1 MTEGFTYNIETIDM
15 LTQAEVYGKILV
27 EMGQTN
33 KDIVVLTADLMR
45 SNKTG
50 EFFRAF
56 PERSF
61 NVGIAEQN
69 LFGVAAGLARAGK
82 IPFASTFAAFA
93 SMRACEQ
100 VRTDIAYNDLPVKIV
115 ATHSGLSMGTGG
127 PTHFATE
134 DIAIMR
140 SMANMTVIVP
150 ADAIETARAV
160 AACVDWPGPVYIR
173 IGRGLE
179 PVAYDDENY
188 DYEIGRSVLMRDGSD
203 ITIICCGVA
212 VLTGIEVSRQL
223 EGEGLS
229 VRAINMHT
237 IKPIDREA
245 ILKAAKETKFI
256 ITAEE
261 HNIIGGLGSAVAEVL
276 AEEGASVRLKRLGV
290 RDEYSEIGYP
300 EALYNRYNLDPDSM
314 LADYRRPQ
322 GRGGFLS
329 SPGPE
334 KNLQVGALAPVK
346 DRRVG
351 WSVSPRGR
359 SRPLPISKLQLSSVM
374 CRCIRLSNSHPINDL
389 IIPRSK
395 GAR

>member
-15 LTQAEVYGKILV
+15 LTQAEVYGKVLA
-27 EMGQTN
+27 EMGRDN

-45 SNKTG
+45 SNKTKD
-50 EFFRAF
+50 FFDAF
-56 PERSF
+56 PERYF

-69 LFGVAAGLARAGK
+69 LFSVAAGLARVGK

-115 ATHSGLSMGTGG
+115 ATHAGLSMGTGG

-134 DIAIMR
+134 DISIMR

-150 ADAIETARAV
+150 ADAIETARTV

-179 PVAYDDENY
+179 PIVYDDENY
-188 DYEIGRSVLMRDGSD
+188 DFEIGKSVLMAEGGD

-212 VLTGIEVSRQL
+212 VLTGMEVSQEL
-223 EGEGLS
+223 KDDGLD
-229 VRAINMHT
+229 VRVINMHT
-237 IKPIDREA
+237 IKPLDREA
-245 ILKAAKETKFI
+245 VVKAAKETKFI

-261 HNIIGGLGSAVAEVL
+261 HNITGGLGSAVAEVL
-276 AEEGASVRLKRLGV
+276 AEEGLGIKLKRLGV

-314 LADYRRPQ
+314 LAAIAELREQ
-322 GRGGFLS
+322 GAF
-329 SPGPE
+329 
-334 KNLQVGALAPVK
+334 
-346 DRRVG
+346 
-351 WSVSPRGR
+351 
-359 SRPLPISKLQLSSVM
+359 
-374 CRCIRLSNSHPINDL
+374 
-389 IIPRSK
+389 
-395 GAR
+395 

>member
-1 MTEGFTYNIETIDM
+1 MTEGFTYNIHDLDM
-15 LTQAEVYGKILV
+15 LTQAEVYGKVLV
-27 EMGQTN
+27 ELGRDN
-33 KDIVVLTADLMR
+33 KDIVVATADLMR

-50 EFFRAF
+50 EFCATF
-56 PERSF
+56 PERYF
-61 NVGIAEQN
+61 NVGVAEQN
-69 LFGVAAGLARAGK
+69 LFGIAAGLARAGK

-100 VRTDIAYNDLPVKIV
+100 VRTDIAYNYLPVKIV

-134 DIAIMR
+134 DVAIMR

-160 AACVDWPGPVYIR
+160 GACVEWPGPVYIR

-188 DYEIGRSVLMRDGSD
+188 DYEIGKSVLMRDGGD

-212 VLTGIEVSRQL
+212 VLTGVEVSREL

-229 VRAINMHT
+229 VRVINMHT

-245 ILKAAKETKFI
+245 IVKAAKETKYI

-276 AEEGASVRLKRLGV
+276 AEEGLGVRLKRLGV

-300 EALYNRYNLDPDSM
+300 EALYNRYDLDPDSM
-314 LADYRRPQ
+314 LQVIAELREQ
-322 GRGGFLS
+322 GAF
-329 SPGPE
+329 
-334 KNLQVGALAPVK
+334 
-346 DRRVG
+346 
-351 WSVSPRGR
+351 
-359 SRPLPISKLQLSSVM
+359 
-374 CRCIRLSNSHPINDL
+374 
-389 IIPRSK
+389 
-395 GAR
+395 

>member
-1 MTEGFTYNIETIDM
+1 MAEGFTYNIETIDM

-27 EMGQTN
+27 ELGRKN

-69 LFGVAAGLARAGK
+69 LFGIAAGLARAGK
-82 IPFASTFAAFA
+82 IAFASTFAAFA

-100 VRTDIAYNDLPVKIV
+100 VRTDIAYNKLPVKIV

-134 DIAIMR
+134 DVAIMR

-150 ADAIETARAV
+150 ADSIETARAV
-160 AACVDWPGPVYIR
+160 AACVDWPGPVYMR

-179 PVAYDDENY
+179 PPAYENDQY
-188 DYEIGRSVLMRDGSD
+188 DYEIGKSVLMRNGSD
-203 ITIICCGVA
+203 ITIICCGVG
-212 VLTGIEVSRQL
+212 VLAAIETSRAL
-223 EGEGLS
+223 EQEGLS
-229 VRAINMHT
+229 VRVINMHT

-245 ILKAAKETKFI
+245 VIKAAKETKYI

-261 HNIIGGLGSAVAEVL
+261 HNIIGGLGTAVAEVL
-276 AEEGASVRLKRLGV
+276 AEEGASVKLKRLGV
-290 RDEYSEIGYP
+290 PDEYSEIGYP
-300 EALYNRYNLDPDSM
+300 EFLYNRYNLDPQSM
-314 LADYRRPQ
+314 LAM
-322 GRGGFLS
+322 
-329 SPGPE
+329 
-334 KNLQVGALAPVK
+334 VK
-346 DRRVG
+346 
-351 WSVSPRGR
+351 
-359 SRPLPISKLQLSSVM
+359 QL
-374 CRCIRLSNSHPINDL
+374 REQ
-389 IIPRSK
+389 K
-395 GAR
+395 AF

>member
-1 MTEGFTYNIETIDM
+1 MTEGFTYNIEIIDM
-15 LTQAEVYGKILV
+15 LTQAEVYGKVLT
-27 EMGQTN
+27 EMGRTN
-33 KDIVVLTADLMR
+33 EDIVVLTADLMR
-45 SNKTG
+45 SNKTK
-50 EFFRAF
+50 EFFEAF
-56 PERSF
+56 PDRYF

-69 LFGVAAGLARAGK
+69 LFSVAAGLARVGK

-115 ATHSGLSMGTGG
+115 ATHAGLSMGSGG

-134 DIAIMR
+134 DVAIMR

-179 PVAYDDENY
+179 PIVYDNENY
-188 DYEIGRSVLMRDGSD
+188 DYDIGKAVVMAEGTD

-212 VLTGIEVSRQL
+212 VLTGVEVAREL
-223 EGEGLS
+223 GDEGLS
-229 VRAINMHT
+229 VRVLNMHT

-245 ILKAAKETKFI
+245 VIKAATETKFI

-261 HNIIGGLGSAVAEVL
+261 HNITGGLGSAVAEVI
-276 AEEGASVRLKRLGV
+276 ADEGLGTKLKRLGV

-314 LADYRRPQ
+314 LAAIAELREQ
-322 GRGGFLS
+322 GEF
-329 SPGPE
+329 
-334 KNLQVGALAPVK
+334 
-346 DRRVG
+346 
-351 WSVSPRGR
+351 
-359 SRPLPISKLQLSSVM
+359 
-374 CRCIRLSNSHPINDL
+374 
-389 IIPRSK
+389 
-395 GAR
+395 

>member
-1 MTEGFTYNIETIDM
+1 MAEGFTYNIETIDM
-15 LTQAEVYGKILV
+15 LTQAEVYGKMLV
-27 EMGQTN
+27 EMGHRN
-33 KDIVVLTADLMR
+33 KNIVVLTADLMR

-82 IPFASTFAAFA
+82 IPFVSTFAAFA

-100 VRTDIAYNDLPVKIV
+100 VRTDIAYNYLPVKIV

-140 SMANMTVIVP
+140 SFANMTVIVP

-160 AACVDWPGPVYIR
+160 SASLEWPGPVYMR

-179 PVAYDDENY
+179 PAAYENDRY
-188 DYEIGRSVLMRDGSD
+188 DFQVGKSVLMRDGSD
-203 ITIICCGVA
+203 VTVISCGMA
-212 VLTGIEVSRQL
+212 VLAAIETSRSL
-223 EGEGLS
+223 EQEGLS
-229 VRAINMHT
+229 VRVVNMHT
-237 IKPIDREA
+237 IKPIDRDA
-245 ILKAAKETKFI
+245 IVKAARETRYI

-276 AEEGASVRLKRLGV
+276 AEEGLPVKLKRLGIP
-290 RDEYSEIGYP
+290 DEYSEIGYP
-300 EALYNRYNLDPDSM
+300 EFLYNRYNLDPPSM
-314 LADYRRPQ
+314 SAAI
-322 GRGGFLS
+322 
-329 SPGPE
+329 
-334 KNLQVGALAPVK
+334 N
-346 DRRVG
+346 
-351 WSVSPRGR
+351 
-359 SRPLPISKLQLSSVM
+359 
-374 CRCIRLSNSHPINDL
+374 RL
-389 IIPRSK
+389 REQK
-395 GAR
+395 AF

>member
-15 LTQAEVYGKILV
+15 LTQAEVYGKVLA
-27 EMGQTN
+27 EMGRTN
-33 KDIVVLTADLMR
+33 KEIVVLTADLMR
-45 SNKTG
+45 SNKTK
-50 EFFRAF
+50 EFFKAF
-56 PERSF
+56 PERYF

-69 LFGVAAGLARAGK
+69 LFSVAAGLARAGK

-100 VRTDIAYNDLPVKIV
+100 VRTDIAYNNLPVKIV

-134 DIAIMR
+134 DLAIMR
-140 SMANMTVIVP
+140 AMANMTVIVP

-160 AACVDWPGPVYIR
+160 AACVEWPGPVYIR

-188 DYEIGRSVLMRDGSD
+188 DYKIGKSVLMADGSD

-212 VLTGIEVSRQL
+212 VLTGLEVSREL
-223 EGEGLS
+223 ADDGLS
-229 VRAINMHT
+229 VRVINMHT

-245 ILKAAKETKFI
+245 IIKAAKETNFI

-261 HNIIGGLGSAVAEVL
+261 HSILGGLGGAVAEVL
-276 AEEGASVRLKRLGV
+276 ADEGSGVRLKRLGV

-314 LADYRRPQ
+314 LQVIADLREQ
-322 GRGGFLS
+322 GAF
-329 SPGPE
+329 
-334 KNLQVGALAPVK
+334 
-346 DRRVG
+346 
-351 WSVSPRGR
+351 
-359 SRPLPISKLQLSSVM
+359 
-374 CRCIRLSNSHPINDL
+374 
-389 IIPRSK
+389 
-395 GAR
+395 